1 MCAVH
6 QPVYTVEHAVARHRP
21 LLVTDDL
28 DLLDDVLN
36 LAAGVPLDVESGPEP
51 ARARYPDAPIVLIG
65 DAAAQACAR
74 ARLPRRRGV
83 VLLTR
88 DHQMD
93 RVTALAEAV
102 GAEQIV
108 RFPDG
113 ARWLMDL
120 LATVAQRHAVTVAAR
135 GRILAVLGGRGG
147 AGASVLAAGLA
158 ITAGNVGLRSLLVDA
173 DPLGGGAD
181 LILGWEDV
189 AGLRWP
195 ALAATSGA
203 VDPPALVSALP
214 SRGDVA
220 VLSCDR
226 GQPGGLSQDAMAA
239 ALDAGSRGRDLVVAD
254 LPRSLDDAAVLA
266 LRAADRVL
274 LVVPAEL
281 RACVAAARV
290 AATVTPHTD
299 ELQVVV
305 RGPAPGRLRT
315 RQIARSLG
323 LPVAGTL
330 RAEPDLPRRLEQG
343 TPPAGNG
350 RGPLA
355 QLCRRIIGD
364 LGLAGGV
371 AA

>member
-1 MCAVH
+1 M
-6 QPVYTVEHAVARHRP
+6 HRP
-21 LLVTDDL
+21 LLVTDDHE
-28 DLLDDVLN
+28 LLDDVLN
-36 LAAGVPLDVESGPEP
+36 LAAALPLDLDVESGPES
-51 ARARYPDAPIVLIG
+51 ARSRYTSAPIVLIG
-65 DAAAQACAR
+65 EGSAAACAQ
-74 ARLPRRRGV
+74 ARLPHRSDV
-83 VLLTR
+83 FLLSHGSGR
-88 DHQMD
+88 HGMD
-93 RVTALAEAV
+93 RLTLLADAV
-102 GAEQIV
+102 GADHIVQI
-108 RFPDG
+108 PDG
-113 ARWLMDL
+113 AGWLLDRFAR
-120 LATVAQRHAVTVAAR
+120 LAGPAAEHR

-158 ITAGNVGLRSLLVDA
+158 VTAGNVGLRSLLVDA
-173 DPLGGGAD
+173 DPLGGGVD
-181 LILGWEDV
+181 LVLGWEDL

-195 ALAATSGA
+195 GLAETTGV
-203 VDPPALVSALP
+203 VDPPAMVDALP

-226 GQPGGLSQDAMAA
+226 EAPGAGLPSDAMAA

-254 LPRSLDDAAVLA
+254 LPRRLDDAAVLA

-274 LVVPAEL
+274 LIVPAEL

-299 ELQVVV
+299 ALHLVV

-330 RAEPDLPRRLEQG
+330 RAEADLPRRLERG
-343 TPPAGNG
+343 APPAGTG

-355 QLCRRIIGD
+355 ALCRRILGD
-364 LGLAGGV
+364 LGLATGV

>member
-1 MCAVH
+1 M
-6 QPVYTVEHAVARHRP
+6 ARHRP
-21 LLVTDDL
+21 LLVTDDI
-28 DLLDDVLN
+28 DLLDDVLS
-36 LAAGVPLDVESGPEP
+36 LAAGVPLDVDVEPGPEP
-51 ARARYPDAPIVLIG
+51 ARARYPEAPIVLIG
-65 DAAAQACAR
+65 DAAAQACAQ
-74 ARLPRRRGV
+74 AHLPHRRGV

-88 DHQMD
+88 DQRLD
-93 RVTALAEAV
+93 RAMALADAV

-113 ARWLMDL
+113 AAWLMDR
-120 LATVAQRHAVTVAAR
+120 LATVAHGHAVTAAAR

-181 LILGWEDV
+181 LILGWEDI

-226 GQPGGLSQDAMAA
+226 GQPGGLSEDAMAA
-239 ALDAGSRGRDLVVAD
+239 ALDAGSRGRDLVVTD

-266 LRAADRVL
+266 LRAADQVL

-299 ELQVVV
+299 ELRLVV

-315 RQIARSLG
+315 KQIARSLG
-323 LPVAGTL
+323 LPLAGTL

-364 LGLAGGV
+364 LGLTNG
-371 AA
+371 AAA

>member
-1 MCAVH
+1 M
-6 QPVYTVEHAVARHRP
+6 ARHRP
-21 LLVTDDL
+21 LLVTADV
-28 DLLDDVLN
+28 DLLDDVLA
-36 LAAGVPLDVESGPEP
+36 LAAGVALDLDVEHGPEP

-74 ARLPRRRGV
+74 AHLPRRRGV

-88 DHQMD
+88 DHGTD
-93 RVTALAEAV
+93 RLAALADAV

-108 RFPDG
+108 SFPDG
-113 ARWLMDL
+113 AAWLTER
-120 LATVAQRHAVTVAAR
+120 LATVARGHAVTVSAR

-147 AGASVLAAGLA
+147 AGASVLAAALA

-181 LILGWEDV
+181 LILGWENV

-239 ALDAGSRGRDLVVAD
+239 ALDAGSRGRDLVVTD

-290 AATVTPHTD
+290 AATVAPHTD
-299 ELQVVV
+299 ELRLVI

-315 RQIARSLG
+315 KDIARSLG
-323 LPVAGTL
+323 VPVAGTL
-330 RAEPDLPRRLEQG
+330 RAEPGLTRRLERG
-343 TPPAGNG
+343 SPPAGDG

-355 QLCRRIIGD
+355 HLCRRIIGD
-364 LGLAGGV
+364 LGLATG
-371 AA
+371 AAA

>member
-1 MCAVH
+1 
-6 QPVYTVEHAVARHRP
+6 
-21 LLVTDDL
+21 
-28 DLLDDVLN
+28 
-36 LAAGVPLDVESGPEP
+36 
-51 ARARYPDAPIVLIG
+51 
-65 DAAAQACAR
+65 
-74 ARLPRRRGV
+74 

-88 DHQMD
+88 DHGIG
-93 RVTALAEAV
+93 RLTALADAV

-113 ARWLMDL
+113 AGWLTDR
-120 LATVAQRHAVTVAAR
+120 LAAVAQRPAVTVTSR

-203 VDPPALVSALP
+203 IDPPALVSALP

-226 GQPGGLSQDAMAA
+226 DQPAGLSQDAMAA

-254 LPRSLDDAAVLA
+254 LPRSLDAAAVLA

-299 ELQVVV
+299 ELRLIV

-330 RAEPDLPRRLEQG
+330 RAEADLPRRLEQG
-343 TPPAGNG
+343 SPPAGNG

-355 QLCRRIIGD
+355 QLCRRIIDD
-364 LGLAGGV
+364 LGLAGEV

>member
-1 MCAVH
+1 
-6 QPVYTVEHAVARHRP
+6 VEHAVARHRP
-21 LLVTDDL
+21 LLVTDDI
-28 DLLDDVLN
+28 DLLDDVLT
-36 LAAGVPLDVESGPEP
+36 LAAGVCLDVDVESGPEP

-65 DAAAQACAR
+65 DAVAQDCAR
-74 ARLPRRRGV
+74 ADLPRRQGV

-88 DHQMD
+88 DHQME
-93 RVTALAEAV
+93 RLTALAAAV

-113 ARWLMDL
+113 AEWLVDRL
-120 LATVAQRHAVTVAAR
+120 STVAQRHTVAVAAR

-158 ITAGNVGLRSLLVDA
+158 ITAGRIGLRSLLVDA

-195 ALAATSGA
+195 ALASTSGT
-203 VDPPALVSALP
+203 VDPPALVAALP

-239 ALDAGSRGRDLVVAD
+239 ALDAGRRGCDLVVTD
-254 LPRSLDDAAVLA
+254 LPRSLDAAAVLA
-266 LRAADRVL
+266 LRAADQVL

-290 AATVTPHTD
+290 AATVAPHT
-299 ELQVVV
+299 EALRLVV
-305 RGPAPGRLRT
+305 RGPAPGRLRA
-315 RQIARSLG
+315 RHIARSLG
-323 LPVAGTL
+323 LPVVGTL
-330 RAEPDLPRRLEQG
+330 RAEHDLPRRLEQG
-343 TPPAGNG
+343 TPPAGDG

-355 QLCRRIIGD
+355 HLCRRIIGD
-364 LGLAGGV
+364 LGLPV
-371 AA
+371 EAAA